1 MLVEREDV
9 HSKINIV
16 LNLDK
21 LDIYFPLDYQIQN
34 SMLVLQ
40 INNVRAYSREH
51 IIQLIR
57 DDKKENNFARSDQE
71 RFLNS

>member
-1 MLVEREDV
+1 
-9 HSKINIV
+9 
-16 LNLDK
+16 
-21 LDIYFPLDYQIQN
+21 
-34 SMLVLQ
+34 MLVLQ